1 MVAEKV
7 SFKNSKLPFLAVIDS
22 DPPSILL
29 AKTELETTQI
39 ADDKLISSFN
49 F

>member
-7 SFKNSKLPFLAVIDS
+7 SFKNSKLTFLAVIES

-29 AKTELETTQI
+29 AKTELKTI
-39 ADDKLISSFN
+39 AHDKLISSFN